1 MQTVIYRILMI
12 AAFAL
17 SGGFLIVAT
26 ILFFKLKVVAVF
38 EELSGKRARK
48 QVAEIRKENAGVKSR
63 GYVSGIFGNRET
75 KTIKNT
81 EKLTTVTGR
90 MAENNSAEENDG
102 TVLLKDIGNDVDN
115 GTTLLSQTEDEEGTT
130 ILSEIEETT
139 LLDIK
144 DTKGTGNKL
153 CNVLKEMVVTESEDY
168 LRI

>member
-1 MQTVIYRILMI
+1 
-12 AAFAL
+12 
-17 SGGFLIVAT
+17 
-26 ILFFKLKVVAVF
+26 
-38 EELSGKRARK
+38 
-48 QVAEIRKENAGVKSR
+48 
-63 GYVSGIFGNRET
+63 
-75 KTIKNT
+75 
-81 EKLTTVTGR
+81 